1 MATNTKRKW
10 SILLF
15 SICIAIILGLVAT
28 VIILA
33 ASIQSINTSINISYI
48 ADGIFG
54 TVSASYKI
62 GSQPQ
67 VDMLNSSGDT
77 IIDFSNPDDQFN
89 LSPAGDIILT
99 PSESFVVFK
108 YNFTNTHTSKIYLA
122 TLTYTDDTSDDS
134 NITFEY
140 SSTGTN
146 YTTENNYFRVNPNS
160 NATYY
165 VKVSVAN
172 TSQNATCTGNFSWQL
187 SFDENLIVET
197 SAYENAAQVTGLKN
211 KSITELH
218 IPDSVIID
226 GIERNIVSIAA
237 SAFQNCTSLRKVT
250 MTNNITEILTTAFRA
265 CYNLSDITFSN
276 NLIEI
281 GNGVFDRCGNLYYIS
296 IPESVQKIGMSVFVR
311 CPKIAQIEMLGSE
324 PPLIAGN
331 ILPNESILIIGINNL
346 QIKIPTGS
354 EETYTSTSG
363 WSNYATLFT
372 NTFNLMNFIKIDG
385 ILYAQVPSGNLGVYT
400 SYKKI
405 TNITIPNN
413 INIGASTNKSVNF
426 ICFGAFA
433 ENTDIESIVLPSTIL
448 QIDNYAF
455 QNCKKLTRLEILA
468 TSVPKLNGSGVFIGT
483 NTNLQIKV
491 PASSLSTYQSASNW
505 STYSTKIVSSF
516 TN

>member
-1 MATNTKRKW
+1 MATKTKRKW

-54 TVSASYKI
+54 TASASYKI

-146 YTTENNYFRVNPNS
+146 YTTENNYFRVNPNG

-187 SFDENLIVET
+187 SFDENLPIET
-197 SAYENAAQVTGLKN
+197 SEYENAAQVTGLKD
-211 KSITELH
+211 KSITDLH

-226 GIERNIVSIAA
+226 GVERNIVRIATL
-237 SAFQNCTSLRKVT
+237 AFQNCTNLRKVT
-250 MTNNITEILTTAFRA
+250 MTNNITEIEDLAFEN
-265 CYNLSDITFSN
+265 CVNLLDITLSD
-276 NLIEI
+276 NLEI
-281 GNGVFDRCGNLYYIS
+281 IANSVFKQCINMYYIAIPASIKSMGTKVFDSC
-296 IPESVQKIGMSVFVR
+296 V
-311 CPKIAQIEMLGSE
+311 KIAQIEMLGTT
-324 PPLIAGN
+324 PPTITQTS
-331 ILPNESILIIGINNL
+331 LPTRVQELAIGDKY
-346 QIKIPTGS
+346 QIKIPS
-354 EETYTSTSG
+354 LNEYQDADL
-363 WSNYATLFT
+363 WSNFCSSPFITT
-372 NTFNLMNFIKIDG
+372 EDFNLEFFRENGLIYCFQKIDSSFI
-385 ILYAQVPSGNLGVYT
+385 ILYGAYQKFTTLTV
-400 SYKKI
+400 
-405 TNITIPNN
+405 PNN
-413 INIGASTNKSVNF
+413 VRSIMPAAFFNNKSLQSVILPLNIQYIGAS
-426 ICFGAFA
+426 AF
-433 ENTDIESIVLPSTIL
+433 NGCS
-448 QIDNYAF
+448 F
-455 QNCKKLTRLEILA
+455 LTRLEILA
-468 TSVPKLNGSGVFIGT
+468 TKVPTLDFT
-483 NTNLQIKV
+483 NAFSNTNANLQIKV
-491 PASSLSTYQSASNW
+491 PASSLSAYQSATNW